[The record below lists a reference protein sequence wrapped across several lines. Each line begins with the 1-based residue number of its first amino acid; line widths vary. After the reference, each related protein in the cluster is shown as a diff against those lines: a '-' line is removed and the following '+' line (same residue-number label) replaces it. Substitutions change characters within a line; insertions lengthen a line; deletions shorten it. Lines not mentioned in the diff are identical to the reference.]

1 MKVYTI
7 SDRQLREFADVVAE
21 EARRPLL
28 TVLRNFMREM
38 QAVAE
43 DMAELRDA
51 LKAISRDDA
60 PPVARRD

>member
-1 MKVYTI
+1 MKIYTI
-7 SDRQLREFADVVAE
+7 SDRQLRQFADVVAE

-28 TVLRNFMREM
+28 KVIRDLREM

>member
-28 TVLRNFMREM
+28 KVLKDFMREM

-43 DMAELRDA
+43 DMVELRNEI
-51 LKAISRDDA
+51 KAISRDEA
-60 PPVARRD
+60 AARR